1 MDMAY
6 RNIYEYAYKSHLDS
20 LSTKGFTKKNMQNL
34 LGILAYKEINK
45 NITFECNDI
54 SHIS

>member
-1 MDMAY
+1 MAY
-6 RNIYEYAYKSHLDS
+6 RNIYEYAYKSHMDS

-34 LGILAYKEINK
+34 LEILAYKEINK
-45 NITFECNDI
+45 NITFECNDV